1 MEAFKQVFSVD
12 IAKDSFEAHT
22 GVITTTQ
29 QITHI
34 ASSRFS
40 NSSSGFKRFLS
51 WAKKHRRPDAEIWYV
66 MEATGVYYEDLAFYL
81 SNHKQNVAVLQPSRV
96 KHYIQSTEVKNKTDR
111 IDARMLCKMGL
122 ERPLQAWI
130 PPSEQMRR
138 LRALTRERQNLVEQA
153 AELSVQRE
161 AVGHQH
167 DPLAAT
173 LRRFE
178 QHRTFLQNQIKEIEK
193 EIHALVKDDSDL
205 YERVNKI
212 ATIKGVGILTIVTV
226 LAETNGFNQV
236 ERVKQLISYAG
247 LDVVERSSGT
257 YIGRRYLSKKGN
269 ARIRRIL
276 YMSALT
282 ASRSNTELN
291 IYFRRIKENT
301 RSGLSALMAVA
312 RKILRLIYAL
322 WRDDATYQTRP
333 SLADTAKA

>member
-1 MEAFKQVFSVD
+1 MEAFKQVFSAD

-22 GVITTTQ
+22 SVITTTQ
-29 QITHI
+29 EITHI
-34 ASSRFS
+34 ASARFA
-40 NSSSGFKRFLS
+40 NTASGFKRFLS
-51 WAKKHRRPDAEIWYV
+51 WAKKHRRSDAEIWFV

-81 SNHKQNVAVLQPSRV
+81 SNQKQNVAVLQPGRV

-167 DPLAAT
+167 DPLSGT
-173 LRRFE
+173 LKRFD
-178 QHRTFLQNQIKEIEK
+178 QHRTFLRSQIKEIEK
-193 EIHALVKDDSDL
+193 EIHALLNDDSDL
-205 YERVNKI
+205 CNRVRKI
-212 ATIKGVGILTIVTV
+212 ATINGVGILTIVTV

-247 LDVVERSSGT
+247 LDIVERSSGK
-257 YIGRRYLSKKGN
+257 YIGRRFLSKKGN
-269 ARIRRIL
+269 SRIRRIL
-276 YMSALT
+276 YMSALS
-282 ASRSNTELN
+282 ASRSNTELSA
-291 IYFRRIKENT
+291 YFMRIKENT
-301 RSGLSALMAVA
+301 KSGLSALMAVA

-322 WRDDATYQTRP
+322 WRDDSTYQTRP
-333 SLADTAKA
+333 SLADSVSA